1 MRKPAPRPKAHTTK
15 KAHDTTGAGKKMKP
29 GDKASP
35 IYPDDPQKGRKR

>member
-29 GDKASP
+29 FPKSVQAGMK
-35 IYPDDPQKGRKR
+35 KEK